1 MNDPSLLSPDE
12 RVWLGLVVFQILSLY
27 LWSWSQPNRNLA
39 WFQPPV
45 MLSVIF
51 LYYTVAG
58 PLHALREGKWIDR
71 GVNLRDGMGVA
82 WQGAAIAFLA
92 FLVGYS
98 FIRQQLP
105 PPRRST
111 GFDSSQAW
119 RLGRT
124 LNALGITLFGLIT
137 GPRLLTLL
145 NPITA
150 RQAEA
155 VGRGLDFGP
164 FANYAGLAV
173 NFLIPGTLLLTAVWV
188 SQRRGGSE
196 LLVWLMVASGIFT
209 TLGFRYRLALLFSG
223 VLLVFFLARGR
234 QPSAVVVIPSVI
246 GLLGLAGLIG
256 LTRDYGQGLDLSRT
270 EGLGF
275 WDLVLAG
282 FGESG
287 IFLTSGG
294 VMSLTPSEIQFVG
307 VTPLVNTLLF
317 PIPSQLL
324 PGKDSVAYLANATA
338 VVYNSSIHNS
348 GSAFL
353 NYAEYFLMGGWPVLI
368 VGYLL
373 LGWLCRRLWL
383 WFRWRRHEPIAQVA
397 YVCAVTY
404 LYVVVSRGYLP
415 QVVMLFCFT
424 VLPLFIYY
432 YRISRPVLNHDPRS
446 APAAQPR

>member
-1 MNDPSLLSPDE
+1 
-12 RVWLGLVVFQILSLY
+12 
-27 LWSWSQPNRNLA
+27 
-39 WFQPPV
+39 

-58 PLHALREGKWIDR
+58 PLHALQQGDWTDR
-71 GVNLRDGMGVA
+71 GVDLRYGMEIA
-82 WQGAAIAFLA
+82 WQGAAISFAA
-92 FLVGYS
+92 FLVSYGL
-98 FIRQQLP
+98 IRQQLP

-111 GFDSSQAW
+111 GFDSRQAW
-119 RLGRT
+119 RLGQT
-124 LNALGITLFGLIT
+124 LNVLGITFFGLLT
-137 GPRLLTLL
+137 GPRLLFLL
-145 NPITA
+145 NPLTA
-150 RQAEA
+150 RQVEA

-173 NFLIPGTLLLTAVWV
+173 NFLIPGILLLTAVWA
-188 SQRRGGSE
+188 SQRRGGLQ
-196 LLVWLMVASGIFT
+196 LLLWLIAASGIYT

-223 VLLVFFLARGR
+223 VLLVFYLARGR
-234 QPSAVVVIPSVI
+234 QPRAGVVIPAVA

-256 LTRDYGQGLDLSRT
+256 LTRSYGRGLNLSGI

-294 VMSLTPSEIQFVG
+294 VMALTPSDISYVG
-307 VTPLVNTLLF
+307 ITPLVNTVLF

-324 PGKDSVAYLANATA
+324 PGKDSAAYLLDATA
-338 VVYNSSIHNS
+338 VVYNSSVHNA
-348 GSAFL
+348 GAAFL
-353 NYAEYFLMGGWPVLI
+353 NYAEYFLMGGWPALI

-383 WFRWRRHEPIAQVA
+383 WFLWRRQEPIAQVT
-397 YVCAVTY
+397 YVCAVTF

-415 QVVMLFCFT
+415 QVVMLFGFT
-424 VLPLFIYY
+424 VLPLFFYY
-432 YRISRPVLNHDPRS
+432 YRISRPVLRHDPRS